1 EGVKD
6 SEGRESDSGDGRWM
20 SGEKRRERCRH
31 ADRVD
36 GLSREEEASGLVL
49 DMETPLCA
57 VSNSCLLFPVAV
69 AALLWSFWLRDA
81 KCWVHP
87 SLLPSYL
94 LPSPS
99 ISTRSPLPSPSL
111 PPRLA
116 SSVTSRL
123 LTTPQSKKT
132 ASSLMTTLL
141 PQSFPSDLK
150 LFVGN
155 LPFNVD
161 SAQVAQ
167 LFESAGNVEM
177 AEVIYDKVTGRSRG
191 FGFVTMSS
199 ASEQQGEAEVLALE
213 SLFGEQGKV
222 VEARVIY
229 DRESGRSKGFG
240 FVTYNSAQEAQN
252 AIRTLDGDDLDG
264 RQIRVSEAEARPPR
278 R

>member
-1 EGVKD
+1 
-6 SEGRESDSGDGRWM
+6 
-20 SGEKRRERCRH
+20 
-31 ADRVD
+31 
-36 GLSREEEASGLVL
+36 
-49 DMETPLCA
+49 
-57 VSNSCLLFPVAV
+57 
-69 AALLWSFWLRDA
+69 
-81 KCWVHP
+81 
-87 SLLPSYL
+87 
-94 LPSPS
+94 
-99 ISTRSPLPSPSL
+99 
-111 PPRLA
+111 
-116 SSVTSRL
+116 
-123 LTTPQSKKT
+123 
-132 ASSLMTTLL
+132 MTTLL

-177 AEVIYDKVTGRSRG
+177 AEVIYDKVTGRSR
-191 FGFVTMSS
+191 
-199 ASEQQGEAEVLALE
+199 
-213 SLFGEQGKV
+213 GKV

>member
-1 EGVKD
+1 FF
-6 SEGRESDSGDGRWM
+6 S
-20 SGEKRRERCRH
+20 
-31 ADRVD
+31 
-36 GLSREEEASGLVL
+36 LSSSSPYPFFSPSP
-49 DMETPLCA
+49 D
-57 VSNSCLLFPVAV
+57 
-69 AALLWSFWLRDA
+69 
-81 KCWVHP
+81 P

-199 ASEQQGEAEVLALE
+199 ASEVAT
-213 SLFGEQGKV
+213 
-222 VEARVIY
+222 
-229 DRESGRSKGFG
+229 GRSRGFG
-240 FVTYNSAQEAQN
+240 AGEF
-252 AIRTLDGDDLDG
+252 IWG
-264 RQIRVSEAEARPPR
+264 AREGC
-278 R
+278 

>member
-1 EGVKD
+1 F
-6 SEGRESDSGDGRWM
+6 S
-20 SGEKRRERCRH
+20 
-31 ADRVD
+31 
-36 GLSREEEASGLVL
+36 
-49 DMETPLCA
+49 
-57 VSNSCLLFPVAV
+57 LFPR
-69 AALLWSFWLRDA
+69 LLRIPFFSPSPD
-81 KCWVHP
+81 P

-123 LTTPQSKKT
+123 LTTPKSKKT

-199 ASEQQGEAEVLALE
+199 ASEVAT
-213 SLFGEQGKV
+213 
-222 VEARVIY
+222 
-229 DRESGRSKGFG
+229 GRSRGFG
-240 FVTYNSAQEAQN
+240 AGEF
-252 AIRTLDGDDLDG
+252 IWG
-264 RQIRVSEAEARPPR
+264 AREGC
-278 R
+278 

>member
-1 EGVKD
+1 GNRLPKGFLTHV
-6 SEGRESDSGDGRWM
+6 SPNRTF
-20 SGEKRRERCRH
+20 
-31 ADRVD
+31 VIFF
-36 GLSREEEASGLVL
+36 LSRFLFF
-49 DMETPLCA
+49 PL
-57 VSNSCLLFPVAV
+57 LLCIPFF
-69 AALLWSFWLRDA
+69 S
-81 KCWVHP
+81 P
-87 SLLPSYL
+87 SPDPFHYL

-123 LTTPQSKKT
+123 LTTSQLKKT
-132 ASSLMTTLL
+132 ASLLMMTLL
-141 PQSFPSDLK
+141 PQSFSSDFK

-199 ASEQQGEAEVLALE
+199 ASVVATGRSRGFCCKTGPDIAGIWTGGRLE
-213 SLFGEQGKV
+213 SLKLRLGLQGASFEHQSMDSYSLERYYSV
-222 VEARVIY
+222 
-229 DRESGRSKGFG
+229 GR
-240 FVTYNSAQEAQN
+240 Y
-252 AIRTLDGDDLDG
+252 
-264 RQIRVSEAEARPPR
+264 
-278 R
+278 